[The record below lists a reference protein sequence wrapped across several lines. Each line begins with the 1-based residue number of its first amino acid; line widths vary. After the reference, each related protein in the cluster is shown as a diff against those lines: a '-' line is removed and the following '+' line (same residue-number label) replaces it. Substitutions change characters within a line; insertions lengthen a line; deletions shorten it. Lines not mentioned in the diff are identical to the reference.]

1 MSKQTAWLEMFT
13 GVVIDDPDTEERRT
27 RLQSSVDAA
36 ATAQSIYARK
46 KQAQAD
52 ALAVVR
58 GKFDRIKEDTQK
70 VLSQKIDSGPLKGK
84 SFLDVKGGQI
94 KEIDIE
100 DFTAE
105 TLKGGVP
112 PIPEAITK
120 SLLSSGNKI
129 AALGLELRELR
140 FRPDPEQEDDEALF
154 SNPELQAEFWT
165 PVMRERVFP
174 EGFIAGP
181 WSATQRMLDE
191 TNALYE
197 EMVEQ
202 KRLAGE
208 LTPERDF
215 LKDSLETGGQ
225 LLSVGASLLGNFEGK
240 DLELAKE
247 ILESGSE
254 VLASLAQVRD
264 KLKNSEFADV
274 ASVAL
279 EIAGSLTA
287 AALSG
292 AGVDEKIVDAT
303 SGAIGAGSSAILLGK
318 TLNQVRTGD
327 ADLSQALT
335 QMGDVLGK
343 ALAAAADGTGGEASK
358 GLAIAAKAAPAVFK
372 AVGLGTDLPEL
383 VRNGD
388 YKSVIDRLAEVSK
401 AVLLQLPGLDK
412 LPVDLQTVVD
422 LGAAS
427 ANATIKAAFAVKNG
441 QYLQAL
447 NGVVG
452 DLGDSL
458 GDVLSTAG
466 VDAGLSEQIVKLY
479 QGAASA
485 PKALELMRQSP
496 PKVAE
501 AIEALAGGIESA
513 LGGTGDDTLAK
524 VGQSLALGVR
534 TLVTVEQI
542 DKLYKQQRYDD
553 AVNLFAS
560 NLKKGFG
567 TLSGA
572 LGIAVDEDEGDDQ
585 TGEDVGGSGVKPKP
599 RDKGD
604 QPTPDSQ
611 QVDRLKGLLKD
622 LKKVNVDPEAVEQAT
637 QLLKKQKD
645 EEQSAADL
653 LEAEQMLAE
662 ASLDLKA
669 LTDAERTGSEAS
681 NIEQMI
687 AALLRD
693 RMVLKLATQITQ
705 GGTAFLAQFLPGLGA
720 ASAGIKL
727 AAALMAAGQRAQQLD
742 LWMQSKSDLKNAQS
756 ELSSSAANFVKN
768 QGQQLAHYSAQ
779 AFFAAAQLAGEIAK
793 LAGPAAGVGAI
804 ISASAVA
811 GAKAEDLMMDLKK
824 KYDVEAG
831 WKATQKALRNPGNR
845 RLGLEARR
853 LNPTLA
859 KYSLAWGAVVL
870 KDPLARGAMKACGL
884 TEASLNDEKADTHR
898 VVKYL
903 ETFYEDDV
911 SVYRDGKPTLADW
924 VPAEIEVSLTCW
936 AAFRRGAQGVSITIA
951 GASEVEGL
959 FGEFEGVQDAADKT
973 SAALDTEQALFS
985 IAGKALRAAAS
996 GIALVDGGKTPVVP
1010 SLPDTTA
1017 LQKAIKAHAASL
1029 HTRSETAQRL
1039 FFSLLGAKPTSDD
1052 KDAVKA
1058 ANDALS
1064 VFRVRADRVHKAAA
1078 IDAKGLETAELE
1090 MQGTVQSLQRTMST
1104 R

>member
-13 GVVIDDPDTEERRT
+13 GVVIDDPDTEERRG
-27 RLQSSVDAA
+27 RLKSSVDAA
-36 ATAQSIYARK
+36 ATAQAVHARK
-46 KQAQAD
+46 QQAQAD

-58 GKFDRIKEDTQK
+58 AKFDRIKDDTQK

-84 SFLDVKGGQI
+84 SFLDIKGGQI
-94 KEIDIE
+94 GEIDVE
-100 DFTAE
+100 DVTAE
-105 TLKGGVP
+105 SLKGGAP
-112 PIPEAITK
+112 PLPDAITK
-120 SLLSSGNKI
+120 SLLSSGGKI
-129 AALGLELRELR
+129 AALGMELRELR
-140 FRPDPEQEDDEALF
+140 FQPDPEQEDDEALF

-240 DLELAKE
+240 DLALAKE

-254 VLASLAQVRD
+254 VLASLAQVRE
-264 KLKNSEFADV
+264 KLKNSEFTDV

-292 AGVDEKIVDAT
+292 AGVDDKIVDAT

-343 ALAAAADGTGGEASK
+343 ALAAAADGTGGEAGK

-401 AVLLQLPGLDK
+401 DVLLQLPGLDK

-466 VDAGLSEQIVKLY
+466 VDDGLSEQIVKLY
-479 QGAASA
+479 KGAASA

-513 LGGTGDDTLAK
+513 LGGTGDPTLAK

-534 TLVTVEQI
+534 TLVTAEQI
-542 DKLYKQQRYDD
+542 AKLYKQERYDD
-553 AVNLFAS
+553 AVNLFAG

-567 TLSGA
+567 TLSSA
-572 LGIAVDEDEGDDQ
+572 LGIDVVDDEGDDEA
-585 TGEDVGGSGVKPKP
+585 GEVGSSGGKPKP

-604 QPTPDSQ
+604 EPTPDSQ
-611 QVDRLKGLLKD
+611 QVDKLKDLLKD
-622 LKKVNVDPEAVEQAT
+622 LKKVKVDPVAIEQAT
-637 QLLKKQKD
+637 ALLKKQKD
-645 EEQSAADL
+645 EELAAADL

-669 LTDAERTGSEAS
+669 LTDAERSGSEAS

-693 RMVLKLATQITQ
+693 RMVLKLATQIAQ
-705 GGTAFLAQFLPGLGA
+705 GGAAFLAQFLPGLGA

-742 LWMQSKSDLKNAQS
+742 LWMKSKSDLKNAQS

-793 LAGPAAGVGAI
+793 LSGPAAGAGAI

-811 GAKAEDLMMDLKK
+811 GAKAEDLLMDLKK

-903 ETFYEDDV
+903 ETFYDDDV
-911 SVYRDGKPTLADW
+911 SIYRDGNANLPDW

-936 AAFRRGAQGVSITIA
+936 AAFRRGAQGVSVSIS
-951 GASEVEGL
+951 GAAEVEGL
-959 FGEFEGVQDAADKT
+959 FGEFEGVQDAADQT
-973 SAALDTEQALFS
+973 SEILDTEQALFS
-985 IAGKALRAAAS
+985 IAGKALRAAAA
-996 GIALVDGGKTPVVP
+996 GIAVVDGGKTPP
-1010 SLPDTTA
+1010 ITSLPDTSV
-1017 LQKAIKAHAASL
+1017 LQEAIRAHAASL
-1029 HTRSETAQRL
+1029 RTRSETAQRL
-1039 FFSLLGAKPTSDD
+1039 FYTLLGAKPAADDQAALEAATS
-1052 KDAVKA
+1052 
-1058 ANDALS
+1058 ALT
-1064 VFRVRADRVHKAAA
+1064 VFRAKADRVHKAAA
-1078 IDAKGLETAELE
+1078 IDAQGLESAELE

-1104 R
+1104 L